1 MASQAECFSALLEV
15 AERFNSHDAGK
26 KRERIPDR
34 IVGCT
39 LLDLDTTYCSQLNG
53 GYLSDITLSP
63 RHEADIRIVCTS
75 DDLIDMING
84 DLSFSQAFSTG
95 RVRLDAAF
103 RDLLRLRALI

>member
-1 MASQAECFSALLEV
+1 MASQEECLQALLQV
-15 AERFNSHDAGK
+15 ADRFNAHDVGR

-34 IVGCT
+34 TVGCT
-39 LLDLDTTYCSQLNG
+39 LLDLDATYCSQLNG
-53 GYLSDITLSP
+53 GFLSQVTLSP
-63 RHEADIRIVCTS
+63 QHEADIRIICTS

-95 RVRLDAAF
+95 RVRLDAGL